1 MGSWWWW
8 LAPLALLMLLQEK
21 QREAYQ
27 QQLLELE
34 HKQQHF
40 SLDNRFQDSYAN
52 PAAPKMGDDK
62 GRPPP
67 NPHPPPADCHLLA
80 CPLVLV
86 HCVTAVRPA
95 PGCGPH
101 ASLIVVQVFLVFV
114 SSVVQSLRQE
124 RGILAFGFVSCLSL
138 SSLFF
143 LCVTV
148 KQAFTLYRSILC
160 LLSALL

>member
-67 NPHPPPADCHLLA
+67 TPCGLSPACLSPCTCALCYSSEA
-80 CPLVLV
+80 CTWVWSPCLTHSCAGLP
-86 HCVTAVRPA
+86 CVCFFCCSVAETRKRNSGFWFCFLPVVVFIVFLM
-95 PGCGPH
+95 CNCK
-101 ASLIVVQVFLVFV
+101 ASFHTVQVH
-114 SSVVQSLRQE
+114 
-124 RGILAFGFVSCLSL
+124 
-138 SSLFF
+138 
-143 LCVTV
+143 
-148 KQAFTLYRSILC
+148 LC

>member
-1 MGSWWWW
+1 
-8 LAPLALLMLLQEK
+8 MLLQEK

-86 HCVTAVRPA
+86 HCYSSEACTWVWSPCLTHSCAGLPCVCFFCCSVTETRKRNSGFWFCFLPVVVFIVFLM
-95 PGCGPH
+95 CNCK
-101 ASLIVVQVFLVFV
+101 ASFHTVQVHLLSV
-114 SSVVQSLRQE
+114 SLSVSKEKQKQFY
-124 RGILAFGFVSCLSL
+124 FGF
-138 SSLFF
+138 
-143 LCVTV
+143 
-148 KQAFTLYRSILC
+148 
-160 LLSALL
+160 

>member
-1 MGSWWWW
+1 MV
-8 LAPLALLMLLQEK
+8 ATPLALLILLQEK

-62 GRPPP
+62 GRHPPP
-67 NPHPPPADCHLLA
+67 PPPADYHLLA

-86 HCVTAVRPA
+86 QCVTAVRPA
-95 PGCGPH
+95 PGRGPH
-101 ASLIVVQVFLVFV
+101 ISLVVVQVFLAFI
-114 SSVVQSLRQE
+114 SSVV
-124 RGILAFGFVSCLSL
+124 
-138 SSLFF
+138 
-143 LCVTV
+143 
-148 KQAFTLYRSILC
+148 
-160 LLSALL
+160 